1 MKLQNTN
8 VVELYS
14 RLEKNKTQLTYYD
27 SGIGTYVKESNVW
40 RRVKQSVAHTWD
52 MAVAWCAHR
61 IFTLIPHT
69 NFLLRNLKRIIL
81 DAYRWLSDNYIDG
94 DIIFLFGEHFNWWS
108 PLSSNTFCRLFTR
121 CIPSTYHF
129 RNDRYGA

>member
-27 SGIGTYVKESNVW
+27 SGIGTYVKESNAW
-40 RRVKQSVAHTWD
+40 RRIKQSVAHTWD
-52 MAVAWCAHR
+52 MAVAWYAHR
-61 IFTLIPHT
+61 IVTLIPHT

-94 DIIFLFGEHFNWWS
+94 DIIFLFGGHFTWWS
-108 PLSSNTFCRLFTR
+108 PLSSYTFCRFFTW
-121 CIPSTYHF
+121 CIPSTYYF
-129 RNDRYGA
+129 WDDRYCE